1 MRLLKEDLI
10 LLSFILLQV
19 ILNSLANYLQDN
31 RINNHWVYHL
41 NCIATQTVFSLYFHH
56 LFTSDS
62 KKRLVLYCNILFVIF
77 YLANFLFIQPH
88 NTFNSY
94 SYAVSAFVIVSF
106 ALISFYGWMESMPA
120 NNIVKLKE
128 FWGSAGVLVYFGSS
142 FFIFISYQYLS
153 LVSPKNVGILWKL
166 HNVFL
171 AMGCFIF
178 LKAIFSKQWIPK
190 SLS

>member
-1 MRLLKEDLI
+1 MVKWSKLLVYLDIYAPFIVFIVVLFGIIYRGVRLLKEDLI

-128 FWGSAGVLVYFGSS
+128 FWGSAGSKNNS
-142 FFIFISYQYLS
+142 F
-153 LVSPKNVGILWKL
+153 
-166 HNVFL
+166 
-171 AMGCFIF
+171 
-178 LKAIFSKQWIPK
+178 
-190 SLS
+190 